1 MLMIFLRSRVFNMR
15 CTVIHLIVFLMVKL
29 QQASCDQLEHIN
41 ISLSYSDDVDRYALQ
56 NVTNFKLITSS

>member
-1 MLMIFLRSRVFNMR
+1 MIFVRSRVFNMR
-15 CTVIHLIVFLMVKL
+15 CTVIHLIVLMVKL